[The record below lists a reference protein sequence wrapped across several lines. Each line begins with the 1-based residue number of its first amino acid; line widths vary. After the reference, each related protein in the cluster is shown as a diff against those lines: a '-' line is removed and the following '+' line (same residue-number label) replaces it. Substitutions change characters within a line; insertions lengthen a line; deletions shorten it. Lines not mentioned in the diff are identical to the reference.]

1 MKKLL
6 MTGAAFVALA
16 TTPAMAQG
24 LTLDVAGHFK
34 GYGVYNDNDEAANI
48 SLDSTNIRKET
59 EIHFTGETTLDSG
72 LTVGVHVET
81 NMDRD
86 DETGATGSI
95 IEESYMYLSGG
106 WGRINFGEEDG
117 AAYLLQVAA
126 PSADSNVDG
135 LRQYISTFN
144 STGTVGGANVRL
156 DYDHVAP
163 VSGYFNKFTYMTP
176 VFNGF
181 QAGFSYIPTMNDDG
195 NGLTAVN
202 GDEQTNQYED
212 GWELAARYEG
222 AFEGVG
228 VAMGAG
234 YGNYDAENTARTVAV
249 NDLTDDATTWN
260 AGVDLDFA
268 GFGLGV
274 AYLDQETS
282 LETNET
288 DTTTWVVGADY
299 QMGAYKLGLSYYDQ
313 EVDVSN
319 VAGETETDR
328 WTAGVNYAYG
338 PGMSF
343 RGSVSMIERDP
354 TGAGNDIDSTQVTVG
369 TQVNF

>member
-1 MKKLL
+1 
-6 MTGAAFVALA
+6 
-16 TTPAMAQG
+16 
-24 LTLDVAGHFK
+24 
-34 GYGVYNDNDEAANI
+34 
-48 SLDSTNIRKET
+48 
-59 EIHFTGETTLDSG
+59 
-72 LTVGVHVET
+72 
-81 NMDRD
+81 
-86 DETGATGSI
+86 
-95 IEESYMYLSGG
+95 MYLSGG

-117 AAYLLQVAA
+117 VAYLLQVAA

-144 STGTVGGANVRL
+144 STGTNDVTRSATARL
-156 DYDHVAP
+156 DYDHVA
-163 VSGYFNKFTYMTP
+163 VGSGYYNKFTYMTP

-181 QAGFSYIPTMNDDG
+181 QAGFSYIPTMSDDG
-195 NGLTAVN
+195 NGLLQTN
-202 GDEQTNQYED
+202 GDEETGDYED

-228 VAMGAG
+228 VALGAG
-234 YGNYDAENTARTVAV
+234 YGNYDAETTNATDAV
-249 NDLTDDATTWN
+249 SDDATTWN

-274 AYLDQETS
+274 AYLDQET
-282 LETNET
+282 EATNVET

-299 QMGAYKLGLSYYDQ
+299 QMGAYKLGLSYFDQ
-313 EVDVSN
+313 EIDVQN
-319 VAGETETDR
+319 VATDTETDR

-343 RGSVSMIERDP
+343 RGSVSFIERDP
-354 TGAGNDIDSTQVTVG
+354 AGAGADIESTQVTVG

>member
-6 MTGAAFVALA
+6 MTGAAFVAMA
-16 TTPAMAQG
+16 ASPAMAQG

-34 GYGVYNDNDEAANI
+34 GYGVYNNNDEAAGVD
-48 SLDSTNIRKET
+48 LDTLNIRKET

-81 NMDRD
+81 EVDRD
-86 DETGATGSI
+86 DNGGT

-106 WGRINFGEEDG
+106 WGRVNFGEEDG

-135 LRQYISTFN
+135 LRQYISTYN
-144 STGTVGGANVRL
+144 ATGTAGAAATRL

-163 VSGYFNKFTYMTP
+163 GSGYWNKLTYVTP
-176 VFNGF
+176 VFNRF
-181 QAGFSYIPTMNDDG
+181 QAGVTYIPTMSDDG
-195 NGLTAVN
+195 NGLTAT
-202 GDEQTNQYED
+202 DATNDTAGEFED

-228 VAMGAG
+228 LALGAG
-234 YGNYDAENTARTVAV
+234 YGHYTTEIDNAV
-249 NDLTDDATTWN
+249 RDDQQTWN
-260 AGVDLDFA
+260 VGADLDFA

-274 AYLDQETS
+274 AYLQTDRGLDGSNDQ
-282 LETNET
+282 
-288 DTTTWVVGADY
+288 DTWVVGADY
-299 QMGAYKLGLSYYDQ
+299 QLGAYKLGVSYFDQ
-313 EVDVSN
+313 T
-319 VAGETETDR
+319 TETAGVDADIDR
-328 WTAGVNYAYG
+328 WTAGASYSYG

-343 RGSVSMIERDP
+343 RGSVSMID
-354 TGAGNDIDSTQVTVG
+354 NDNTFDSTQVLLG

>member
-34 GYGVYNDNDEAANI
+34 GYGVYNDNDEAAGV

-81 NMDRD
+81 NTDRD
-86 DETGATGSI
+86 DFTL
-95 IEESYMYLSGG
+95 EESYMYLSGG

-144 STGTVGGANVRL
+144 ATGNAAGALAANTLRL
-156 DYDHVAP
+156 DYDHVA
-163 VSGYFNKFTYMTP
+163 VGSGYYNKFTYMTP

-181 QAGFSYIPTMNDDG
+181 QAGFSYIPTMSDDG
-195 NGLTAVN
+195 NALTPVA
-202 GDEQTNQYED
+202 GDEDLADYED

-228 VAMGAG
+228 VAFGAG
-234 YGNYDAENTARTVAV
+234 YGNYDAETTNATDAV
-249 NDLTDDATTWN
+249 SDDATTWN
-260 AGVDLDFA
+260 AGLDLDFA

-274 AYLDQETS
+274 AYLDQQTEAA
-282 LETNET
+282 NVET
-288 DTTTWVVGADY
+288 DTTTMVIGADY

-313 EVDVSN
+313 EIDVAN
-319 VAGETETDR
+319 VAGDTETDR

-343 RGSVSMIERDP
+343 RGSVSMIDRDP
-354 TGAGNDIDSTQVTVG
+354 AGAGGNIDSTQVTVG

>member
-1 MKKLL
+1 MKKVLL
-6 MTGAAFVALA
+6 TGAAFVALA
-16 TTPAMAQG
+16 TSPAMAEG
-24 LTLDVAGHFK
+24 LSLDLAGHFK
-34 GYGVYNDNDEAANI
+34 GYGVYNNNDEAAGV

-81 NMDRD
+81 EMDRD
-86 DETGATGSI
+86 DSGNTV
-95 IEESYMYLSGG
+95 EESYMYLSGG
-106 WGRINFGEEDG
+106 WGRVNFGEEDG
-117 AAYLLQVAA
+117 VAYLLQVSA

-144 STGTVGGANVRL
+144 STGTVGGVNVRL
-156 DYDHVAP
+156 DYDHVA
-163 VSGYFNKFTYMTP
+163 VGSGYYNKLSYMTP

-181 QAGFSYIPTMNDDG
+181 QAGVSYIPTMTDDG
-195 NGLTAVN
+195 NGRTPVN
-202 GDEQTNQYED
+202 GDEQVGDYED

-228 VAMGAG
+228 VAVGAG
-234 YGNYDAENTARTVAV
+234 YGSYDAETTNATDAV
-249 NDLTDDATTWN
+249 SDDAKTWN

-274 AYLDQETS
+274 AYLDQSTEAVNVETETS
-282 LETNET
+282 
-288 DTTTWVVGADY
+288 TWVVGADY
-299 QMGAYKLGLSYYDQ
+299 QMGAYKLGVSYFDQ
-313 EVDVSN
+313 EIDVQN
-319 VAGETETDR
+319 VAADTETDR

-354 TGAGNDIDSTQVTVG
+354 AGAGNDIESTQVTLG